1 MAGVVLRIDRDP
13 WLGSVEEPQLRPS
26 RPSSEEPNELQLYGQ
41 AAETLQPKSLR
52 LLPTRIIGNVKEG
65 ETPSQNQDFNLG

>member
-1 MAGVVLRIDRDP
+1 MSFNSMVK
-13 WLGSVEEPQLRPS
+13 RPK
-26 RPSSEEPNELQLYGQ
+26 
-41 AAETLQPKSLR
+41 TLQPKSLR